1 MDMERTL
8 NPVALKILIENKQ
21 KYVEDTFNI
30 LANLLLKLRK
40 VK

>member
-8 NPVALKILIENKQ
+8 NTVALKIVIEQKQ
-21 KYVEDTFNI
+21 KYVEDTLNI